1 MAKYTKPLI
10 NQNQPVTSPMYCT
23 PSKTK
28 EQPGSEICEP
38 AVNQSMLGFNNDDV
52 DDDGDGDV
60 HDDDYDDAD
69 GDDDDGKK

>member
-1 MAKYTKPLI
+1 MAKNTKPQI
-10 NQNQPVTSPMYCT
+10 IQNQPVTSSMYCT

-38 AVNQSMLGFNNDDV
+38 AVNQSMLGFNDGDV

-60 HDDDYDDAD
+60 HDDDYDDTD